1 MTYILRALKRVFG
14 GSVIMRPLLSSRC
27 QFAATISRS
36 VGLKST
42 MRGRLAEVDVLST
55 EQRMTI

>member
-1 MTYILRALKRVFG
+1 
-14 GSVIMRPLLSSRC
+14 MRPLLSSRC